1 MTNAPALRSW
11 LAERPFSLA
20 MSSGFFGFFAHAGLM
35 MALEEAGLSPARLSG
50 SSAGALVAGIWAS
63 GLSATRIGEEL
74 LILERAHFWDPELGA
89 GLLRGALFDARLGG
103 LLGAKTF
110 AACRAPLAISVFDV
124 LARTTR
130 VVDEGDLAP
139 AIRASCAVPVLFH
152 PVWLNGRPMLDG
164 GIADR
169 PGLAGMP
176 AGERVLFHHLA
187 SRSPWRREGAASMEV
202 PRRPGLVPL
211 VLGDLP
217 RVGPFRLH
225 EGARALDIARRR
237 ARAALDQ
244 PASEAGIFVA

>member
-1 MTNAPALRSW
+1 MTDAPSLRGW
-11 LAERPFSLA
+11 LEDAPFSLA
-20 MSSGFFGFFAHAGLM
+20 MSSGFFGFFAHAGVM
-35 MALEEAGLSPARLSG
+35 TALEDAGLAPARLSG
-50 SSAGALVAGIWAS
+50 SSAGALVAGLWAS

-74 LILERAHFWDPELGA
+74 AILERAHFWDPAFGA
-89 GLLRGALFDARLGG
+89 GLLRGRLFDRALDR

-110 AACRAPLAISVFDV
+110 GGCRAPLAVSVFDV

-130 VVDEGDLAP
+130 VVVDGDLAP
-139 AIRASCAVPVLFH
+139 AIRASCAVPGLFH
-152 PVWLNGRPMLDG
+152 PVWLEGRPMLDG

-187 SRSPWRREGAASMEV
+187 SRSPWRRKNGASMDV
-202 PRRPGLVPL
+202 PRRVGLVPL

-225 EGARALDIARRR
+225 EGARAFELARRR
-237 ARAALDQ
+237 MSVALDR
-244 PASEAGIFVA
+244 PASEAGVFVA